1 MNLLWIV
8 PTFFQCQTALNKALV
23 LLHMTLGEIHLLTM
37 ETILKFHRSTNNLLT
52 TKEQKNFKESAS
64 TAKIAISSST
74 ITRELGVAFNLFK

>member
-23 LLHMTLGEIHLLTM
+23 LLHMTLGEIHQLTM
-37 ETILKFHRSTNNLLT
+37 ETILIFHRSINNLLT

-74 ITRELGVAFNLFK
+74 IIRELGAGFNLFK